1 MATNEAAQLSEDIT
15 RRKDDHKEKKK
26 DFLINDES
34 FRC

>member
-26 DFLINDES
+26 RFSNK
-34 FRC
+34 